1 MLHRV
6 TTHLHIEEKQM
17 SISTIFTNLFGESR
31 REQDLKSFA
40 KSEYKNDWEFAY
52 NQLKSG
58 QWPQNRKSW
67 LDGR

>member
-1 MLHRV
+1 M
-6 TTHLHIEEKQM
+6 M
-17 SISTIFTNLFGESR
+17 NISTIFTNLFGDSR
-31 REQDLKSFA
+31 QNADLKSFA

-52 NQLKSG
+52 NQLKAG

>member
-1 MLHRV
+1 MLQEV

-17 SISTIFTNLFGESR
+17 SISTIFTNLFGDSR
-31 REQDLKSFA
+31 QNADLKSFA

-52 NQLKSG
+52 NQLKAG

-67 LDGR
+67 LDER

>member
-1 MLHRV
+1 MLHEV
-6 TTHLHIEEKQM
+6 TTHLHIEEKKM
-17 SISTIFTNLFGESR
+17 FISNIFENLFGESR
-31 REQDLKSFA
+31 READLKSFA

-52 NQLKSG
+52 NQLKAG